1 MKYYL
6 NIGTNLGDRH
16 SNLMRAIALLS
27 AGTGGCQVSSIV
39 QSRAWGFDS
48 PHDFLNVGVALTTSK
63 TARQVLD
70 WIHGIEAQLGS
81 PCHRDAAGH
90 YIDRLVDI
98 DIVYIE
104 QDTAAAAHGRHSR
117 WQQVTIDEPGLTV
130 PHPHHMERPFFLTPL
145 RQLRPATFE
154 S

>member
-27 AGTGGCQVSSIV
+27 AGTGGCQVSSVV
-39 QSRAWGFDS
+39 QSHPWGFDS

-70 WIHGIEAQLGS
+70 WIHGIESQLGS
-81 PCHRDAAGH
+81 PRHRDAAGH

-104 QDTAAAAHGRHSR
+104 QDVAAGDTCRHNWR
-117 WQQVTIDEPGLTV
+117 QVTIAEPGLTV
-130 PHPHHMERPFFLTPL
+130 PHPHLMERPFFLTPL
-145 RQLRPATFE
+145 RELRPATFE
-154 S
+154 P